1 MRAWGKPAV
10 LALAAAASVGLSA
23 SPASAAAKVSS
34 FSVPYGTS
42 SVKGTVTW
50 YADRAVFAST
60 EVAGDGCHVFAYV
73 VGGSSPEQTVRNISC
88 NSTTK
93 RSITVKVTSPNVALV
108 ELFSFDLS
116 GVSSSCYPSRTAC
129 DKPVV
134 VKP

>member
-10 LALAAAASVGLSA
+10 LALAAASAVGLSA
-23 SPASAAAKVSS
+23 APASAATVSS
-34 FSVPYGTS
+34 FSVPYGKS

-50 YADRAVFAST
+50 YADRAVFTST
-60 EVAGDGCHVFAYV
+60 ELAADGCHVFAYV
-73 VGGSSPEQTVRNISC
+73 VGGKSPEQTVRNISC

-93 RSITVKVTSPNVALV
+93 RTVTVRVTSPNVAMV

-116 GVSSSCYPSRTAC
+116 GVSSSCYPTRTVC
-129 DKPVV
+129 DKPVI